1 MNRMKT
7 MVVRLII
14 ALFAAVTCW
23 AADADS
29 SSIASLRAS
38 ALEGSAL
45 AQWKLGKA
53 YLSGEGVAQ
62 DTAEGMKWIIK
73 AAEQGNAVAQDYMGV
88 MYANGS
94 DVAKDDAEAVKWII
108 KAAEQGD
115 VDAQYMLG
123 VSYYGLIEGVP
134 EDRVEAKKWLRK
146 AAAQGCA
153 EAQEFLNKVGW

>member
-1 MNRMKT
+1 MYFNGRG
-7 MVVRLII
+7 VQQ
-14 ALFAAVTCW
+14 
-23 AADADS
+23 DA
-29 SSIASLRAS
+29 
-38 ALEGSAL
+38 
-45 AQWKLGKA
+45 
-53 YLSGEGVAQ
+53 
-62 DTAEGMKWIIK
+62 
-73 AAEQGNAVAQDYMGV
+73 
-88 MYANGS
+88 
-94 DVAKDDAEAVKWII
+94 AEAVKWII